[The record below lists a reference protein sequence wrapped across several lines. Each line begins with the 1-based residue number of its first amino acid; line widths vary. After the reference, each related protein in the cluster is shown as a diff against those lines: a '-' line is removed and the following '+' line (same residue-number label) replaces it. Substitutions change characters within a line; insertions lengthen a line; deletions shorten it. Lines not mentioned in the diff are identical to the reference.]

1 MKKITLL
8 VLFASISL
16 FANNIKE
23 LTNKMVDIH
32 KNDIH
37 VKKKLDKPYKIK
49 GYAETEMRLVVDKDK
64 RYLLVNNLM
73 DGKYV
78 YLKYVFK
85 PGSYNT
91 AFKTTRVKL
100 ITECTTLVSNAYYID
115 CK

>member
-1 MKKITLL
+1 MKKIILL
-8 VLFASISL
+8 TVLVSVSL
-16 FANNIKE
+16 FANNLNE
-23 LTNKMVDIH
+23 LTKKMVNIH

-37 VKKKLDKPYKIK
+37 VEKKLDKPYKIK
-49 GYAETEMRLVVDKDK
+49 GYAETEMRLVVSKDK
-64 RYLLVNNLM
+64 RYILVNNLL

-100 ITECTTLVSNAYYID
+100 ITECSTLVSDAYYID
-115 CK
+115 CL